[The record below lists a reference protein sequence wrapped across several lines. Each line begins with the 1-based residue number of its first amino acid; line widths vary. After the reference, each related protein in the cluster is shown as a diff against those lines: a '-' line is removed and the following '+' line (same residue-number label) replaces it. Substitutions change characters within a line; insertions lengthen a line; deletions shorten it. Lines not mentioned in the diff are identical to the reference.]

1 VSLPQSTYRGRVEI
15 EGVYLSSQLQCTPQ
29 LCVMVDIVKGGEG
42 ANVSIMMECTPESG
56 NIHSVCTLWSLH
68 SVSWRVHEYW

>member
-1 VSLPQSTYRGRVEI
+1 
-15 EGVYLSSQLQCTPQ
+15 
-29 LCVMVDIVKGGEG
+29 MVDIVTGGAG